1 MKHYILMCDIIGSR
15 KQEDVQLMENF
26 KKCTSFINSTYCT
39 RILSPLTITLG
50 DEFQGVIKDLE
61 SLVEIIIGIEEYLI
75 DQHVDFKLRYVGYFG
90 EIGTEINRVN
100 AHEMLGK
107 GLTDARKILNQ
118 LKKEPK
124 RFVFQIEN
132 DLNNLVLNEGFNIF
146 QNIVDK
152 WKIQEDHEL
161 ISNLIHF
168 EDYKI
173 VASTLNKNRSLV
185 WKREKTLNIS
195 TYLSIKNILKSI
207 VLQSNA

>member
-1 MKHYILMCDIIGSR
+1 
-15 KQEDVQLMENF
+15 
-26 KKCTSFINSTYCT
+26 
-39 RILSPLTITLG
+39 LTITLG

-61 SLVEIIIGIEEYLI
+61 SLIDIIIRIEEYLI
-75 DQHVDFKLRYVGYFG
+75 EQRFDFKLRYVACFG
-90 EIGTEINRVN
+90 EIGTEINRAN

-107 GLTDARKILNQ
+107 GLTVARKILNQ

-132 DLNNLVLNEGFNIF
+132 DLSNIFLNEGFNIF

-152 WKIQEDHEL
+152 WKIQEDYDL
-161 ISNLIHF
+161 ISNLIQF
-168 EDYKI
+168 KDYKI
-173 VASTLNKNRSLV
+173 VAAKLNKNRSLI

-195 TYLSIKNILKSI
+195 SYLSIKNILNSI